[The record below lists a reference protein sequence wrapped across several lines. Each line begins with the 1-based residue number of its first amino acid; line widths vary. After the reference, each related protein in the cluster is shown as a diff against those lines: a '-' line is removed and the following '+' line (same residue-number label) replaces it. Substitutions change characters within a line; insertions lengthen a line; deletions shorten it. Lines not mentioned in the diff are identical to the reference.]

1 MSLSTALSL
10 ETLTPDALFAAS
22 ERDLCELWTY
32 YDSNGNGL
40 IEFEVRHSQWAL
52 LLKTTLRQGRSSRR
66 HRSSGAV
73 SSTASDSN
81 RPCYLRCCMPV
92 VVVFFA

>member
-32 YDSNGNGL
+32 YDANGDGL
-40 IEFEVRHSQWAL
+40 IQFEVR
-52 LLKTTLRQGRSSRR
+52 RERGSSSCKAR
-66 HRSSGAV
+66 SGA
-73 SSTASDSN
+73 AG
-81 RPCYLRCCMPV
+81 
-92 VVVFFA
+92 